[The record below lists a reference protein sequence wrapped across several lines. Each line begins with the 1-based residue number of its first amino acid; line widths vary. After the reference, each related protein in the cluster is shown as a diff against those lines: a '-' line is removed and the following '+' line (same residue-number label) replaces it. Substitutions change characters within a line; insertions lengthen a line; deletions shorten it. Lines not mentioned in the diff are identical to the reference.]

1 MWEPIRMSKDLKL
14 FGKYVMPSIIAMVIG
29 GSFSIVDT
37 IFIGQA
43 DGKNGLAAVSLTWPL
58 LMLLM
63 GFGSLIGGG
72 GAVLISQCGGAGDQK
87 RKQEIFDTTIFMII
101 VSSLVLFVS
110 VFPFLEDILRFAGAN
125 AELMG
130 VSLRYSQI
138 ILAGLVVSIAMNAF
152 LEIVRND
159 GHPTLAMAMM
169 VTGLLGNLVLDWLFV
184 FYFNYGAVG
193 AGIATIVSEAII
205 ALMGVIY
212 FCSPWT
218 ELRFT
223 LKIFRPLL
231 QEIKNITVTGLPIF
245 GNMISIIA
253 MLYMHNEQS
262 LRYGG
267 VDALAAYTV
276 IAALES
282 LGSMLL
288 TGIAG
293 GIQPLT
299 ASMYGAGKHKRQ
311 NRFGNMG
318 YVTAFIVGIM
328 LTVFSFCMYKV
339 MPEWMG
345 LDSGRARDLAMT
357 GILISAPAFL
367 LLGLIRVAAFY
378 YQSTG
383 NIAKSSWLIYGDSF
397 LALPLCIFVLPLF
410 WGINGVW
417 MAMPVSRI
425 LLMLML
431 LYFWFGTK
439 KKRKTV

>member
-1 MWEPIRMSKDLKL
+1 MSKDLKL

-72 GAVLISQCGGAGDQK
+72 GAVLISQCSGEGDQK
-87 RKQEIFDTTIFMII
+87 RRQDIFDATIFMII
-101 VSSLVLFVS
+101 VSSTVLFVS
-110 VFPFLEDILRFAGAN
+110 VFPFLEDILRIVGAN
-125 AELMG
+125 RELMP
-130 VSLRYSQI
+130 VSLRYAQVC
-138 ILAGLVVSIAMNAF
+138 LAGLLISIAMSAF

-159 GHPTLAMAMM
+159 NRPILAMVMM
-169 VTGLLGNLVLDWLFV
+169 ITGLLGNLVLDWLFV

-193 AGIATIVSEAII
+193 AGIATVISEAIV
-205 ALMGVIY
+205 ALMGMIY
-212 FCSPWT
+212 FCSPRT
-218 ELRFT
+218 ELRFS

-231 QEIKNITVTGLPIF
+231 REIKNITITGLPIF

-262 LRYGG
+262 LCYGG

-299 ASMYGAGKHKRQ
+299 ASMYGAGEYERQ

-318 YVTAFIVGIM
+318 YITASVVGVL
-328 LTVFSFCMYKV
+328 LTLFSFAMYRV

-345 LDSGRARDLAMT
+345 LSADRAQEFAMT

-367 LLGLIRVAAFY
+367 FLGSIRVAAFY

-383 NIAKSSWLIYGDSF
+383 NIVKSSWLIYGDSF
-397 LALPLCIFVLPLF
+397 LALPLCIYLLPLIF
-410 WGINGVW
+410 GINGVW

-431 LYFWFGTK
+431 LYFWFGK
-439 KKRKTV
+439 KMKGKLHESN

>member
-1 MWEPIRMSKDLKL
+1 MSKDLKL
-14 FGKYVMPSIIAMVIG
+14 FGKYVIPSIIAMVIG

-37 IFIGQA
+37 IFIGRA
-43 DGKNGLAAVSLTWPL
+43 DGENGLAAVSLTWPL

-72 GAVLISQCGGAGDQK
+72 GAVLISQCNGAGEKK
-87 RKQEIFDTTIFMII
+87 RKQEIFDATIFMII
-101 VSSLVLFVS
+101 VSSVILFAS
-110 VFPFLEDILRFAGAN
+110 AFPFLEDILRFVGAN
-125 AELMG
+125 EELMPI
-130 VSLRYSQI
+130 SLRYAQI
-138 ILAGLVVSIAMNAF
+138 ILSGLIISIAMNAF

-159 GHPTLAMAMM
+159 NRPVLAMVMM

-193 AGIATIVSEAII
+193 AGIATIISEAIV

-218 ELRFT
+218 ELHFST
-223 LKIFRPLL
+223 KIFHPLL
-231 QEIKNITVTGLPIF
+231 REIKNITVVGLPIF

-299 ASMYGAGKHKRQ
+299 ASMFGAGKYKQQ

-318 YVTAFIVGIM
+318 YATAFIVGIL
-328 LTVFSFCMYKV
+328 LTMFSFAMYKI

-345 LDSGRARDLAMT
+345 LSVGKAREFAIT

-367 LLGLIRVAAFY
+367 FLGVIRVAAFY

-383 NIAKSSWLIYGDSF
+383 NIVKSSCLIYGDSF
-397 LALPLCIFVLPLF
+397 IALPLCIYILPCF
-410 WGINGVW
+410 WGLNGVW

-431 LYFWFGTK
+431 LYFWFGV
-439 KKRKTV
+439 KRKRKLHETN